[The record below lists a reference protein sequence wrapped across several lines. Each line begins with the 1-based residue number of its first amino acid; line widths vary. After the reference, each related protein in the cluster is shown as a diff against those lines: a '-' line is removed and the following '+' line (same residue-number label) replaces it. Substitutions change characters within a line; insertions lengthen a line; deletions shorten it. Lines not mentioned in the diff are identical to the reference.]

1 MNLLFVTIFVFVLN
15 LPFGYWRANVQR
27 YGLQWV
33 LAIHLPVPFVI
44 AARIF
49 SNIGFEFYTYPILIS
64 AFFLRTVFRQVFLS
78 QKEKILVYYSTYIMP
93 SNGFSSKY
101 LDKLITS

>member
-15 LPFGYWRANVQR
+15 LPFGYWRANVNR

-33 LAIHLPVPFVI
+33 LAIHIPVPFVI

-49 SNIGFEFYTYPILIS
+49 SDIGFAIYTYPIIII
-64 AFFLRTVFRQVFLS
+64 AFFLGQFAGKYFHKTRKKRGHSPLTS
-78 QKEKILVYYSTYIMP
+78 CLVMDLVR
-93 SNGFSSKY
+93 NN
-101 LDKLITS
+101 

>member
-15 LPFGYWRANVQR
+15 LPFGYWRANVR
-27 YGLQWV
+27 IYELQWI

-49 SNIGFEFYTYPILIS
+49 SNIGYEFYTYPVLIG
-64 AFFLRTVFRQVFLS
+64 AFFLGQLAGKYIFTKRKNLGLSPLTSCLVMDLTRQ
-78 QKEKILVYYSTYIMP
+78 
-93 SNGFSSKY
+93 N
-101 LDKLITS
+101 